1 VSRASID
8 QRKGRAGR
16 TSPGT
21 CYRLYDRHD
30 YESRPPYTTEEIYR
44 TDLSEVVLRM
54 SELGILDF
62 HSFDFISSPGREDIR
77 SARDTLVLLQALN
90 DDNTL
95 SKVGEI
101 MARFPLIP
109 RHSRII
115 VEAILRYPEV
125 MEEVLI
131 ATAFLSAQSPYILPP
146 GNEDEA
152 REAHRRFRERNGD
165 FASYVTLF
173 RTFLDERDRDRGK
186 LPAADWCDK
195 NFLDYRVM
203 GEIVNIKEQLEQ
215 IVGDLGI
222 PIIAAGD
229 ITKADKMDAYLCCI
243 ASGMIQFVCIR
254 DGRDY
259 RSLTADHIS
268 IHPGSVL
275 FRENPPFMVA
285 GEIVRTSRM
294 YAMSVSPLTHDLL
307 ERVDPTL
314 ESKLQGLVAGAKAD
328 RGERRDRAERGKR
341 GSGKRKGTGE
351 SRVRKEAVKRSS
363 KGFYAVGSKRG
374 KR

>member
-1 VSRASID
+1 
-8 QRKGRAGR
+8 
-16 TSPGT
+16 
-21 CYRLYDRHD
+21 
-30 YESRPPYTTEEIYR
+30 
-44 TDLSEVVLRM
+44 
-54 SELGILDF
+54 
-62 HSFDFISSPGREDIR
+62 
-77 SARDTLVLLQALN
+77 
-90 DDNTL
+90 
-95 SKVGEI
+95 
-101 MARFPLIP
+101 
-109 RHSRII
+109 
-115 VEAILRYPEV
+115 

-146 GNEDEA
+146 GHEDEA
-152 REAHRRFRERNGD
+152 REAHRRFRERAGD

-173 RTFLDERDRDRGK
+173 RTFLDERDHEGDRRS
-186 LPAADWCDK
+186 LPASDWCDK

-314 ESKLQGLVAGAKAD
+314 ESKLKGLVAGAKAD
-328 RGERRDRAERGKR
+328 RGERYERAERGERGKR
-341 GSGKRKGTGE
+341 SGEKRKGAGE
-351 SRVRKEAVKRSS
+351 RRGRKEAGKRSG
-363 KGFYAVGSKRG
+363 KGKRG

>member
-1 VSRASID
+1 
-8 QRKGRAGR
+8 
-16 TSPGT
+16 
-21 CYRLYDRHD
+21 
-30 YESRPPYTTEEIYR
+30 
-44 TDLSEVVLRM
+44 
-54 SELGILDF
+54 
-62 HSFDFISSPGREDIR
+62 
-77 SARDTLVLLQALN
+77 
-90 DDNTL
+90 
-95 SKVGEI
+95 

-146 GNEDEA
+146 GQEDEA

-173 RTFLDERDRDRGK
+173 RTFLDERDREVVNRSK
-186 LPAADWCDK
+186 LPAFNWCDK
-195 NFLDYRVM
+195 NYLDYRVM

-307 ERVDPTL
+307 ARVDPKL
-314 ESKLQGLVAGAKAD
+314 ESKLKGLIAGAKAN
-328 RGERRDRAERGKR
+328 RGERYERGNGYARSERGNRSGEKRGSDKRKGNGEGKR
-341 GSGKRKGTGE
+341 GGKG
-351 SRVRKEAVKRSS
+351 
-363 KGFYAVGSKRG
+363 KRG